1 MLASHA
7 LVMLG
12 VPLKRVVRRIRDVR
26 EDRYGLMRGFFHGGT
41 DEVDESGESRGER
54 LRSVPVHAGAFAI
67 GKTLRQVDLEPLGA
81 VVTVLRRQDQRITS
95 PALETMVQEG
105 DVLVLRGNSEELESA
120 AMRLLQGV
128 S

>member
-1 MLASHA
+1 M
-7 LVMLG
+7 
-12 VPLKRVVRRIRDVR
+12 
-26 EDRYGLMRGFFHGGT
+26 
-41 DEVDESGESRGER
+41 
-54 LRSVPVHAGAFAI
+54 
-67 GKTLRQVDLEPLGA
+67 
-81 VVTVLRRQDQRITS
+81 TS